1 MSGFVAR
8 VLVAS
13 VIAVSPSVTLAQRTA
28 SAVAFPHVAPPPT
41 IDTARTFLDHRITD
55 GSRFGAIVVSSM
67 IGLGIGHHVM
77 GFSNVAR
84 TFFLTQGAGVGLMF
98 VGFGLGDDAGGVA
111 FFGGMALYVGSR
123 VWEFADVV
131 IRPTVHNA
139 RIDAA
144 ADASN
149 RQRGPQARLSPVFS
163 GGRQGL
169 ALSIS
174 F

>member
-1 MSGFVAR
+1 MSGFVVRA
-8 VLVAS
+8 LLAC
-13 VIAVSPSVTLAQRTA
+13 VIAVSPSATLAQRTA
-28 SAVAFPHVAPPPT
+28 FADPFPHVAPPT
-41 IDTARTFLDHRITD
+41 IDTTRTFLDHRITD

-67 IGLGIGHHVM
+67 IGLGLGHHVM
-77 GFSNVAR
+77 GFSNVGR
-84 TFFLTQGAGVGLMF
+84 TFFLTQGAGVGLM
-98 VGFGLGDDAGGVA
+98 VVGLGLWNDAGGVA

-144 ADASN
+144 AEATN
-149 RQRGPQARLSPVFS
+149 GQRGPQARLSPVFS

-169 ALSIS
+169 ALSVS